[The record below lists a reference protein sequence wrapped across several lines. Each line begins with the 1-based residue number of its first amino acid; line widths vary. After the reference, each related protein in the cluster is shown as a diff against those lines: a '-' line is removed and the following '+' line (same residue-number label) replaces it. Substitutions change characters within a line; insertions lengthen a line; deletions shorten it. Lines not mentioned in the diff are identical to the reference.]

1 MREETWERKKVGGEV
16 GKGREGE
23 IREDTQEVFP

>member
-1 MREETWERKKVGGEV
+1 MREETWERKVGGEV